1 MIKLN
6 EYLINRSTR
15 NKILTIEDFENE
27 LDKYGL
33 VLWKENGNNYLESK
47 VKHLNILGC
56 TYPYI
61 GLGEVENNKFKIKKT
76 SDGFILNIVT
86 GYSNKNVEVEN
97 IDKMDIEPI
106 SDDNYYV
113 LPTENNIE
121 ILDKCL
127 DKHYLILQSR
137 K

>member
-1 MIKLN
+1 MIQLN
-6 EYLINRSTR
+6 EYLINRNTKSKT
-15 NKILTIEDFENE
+15 LTIEEFENE
-27 LDKYGL
+27 LDNYGL
-33 VLWKENGNNYLESK
+33 MLSKENGNNYLESQT
-47 VKHLNILGC
+47 KHFTIYGC

-61 GLGEVENNKFKIKKT
+61 GLGTIENNKFKIKKNAG
-76 SDGFILNIVT
+76 GFILNIVT

-106 SDDNYYV
+106 SDDTYYI
-113 LPTENNIE
+113 LPTKNNIE

-127 DKHYLILQSR
+127 DKHYLILQSN

>member
-1 MIKLN
+1 MIQLN
-6 EYLINRSTR
+6 EYLINRNTR
-15 NKILTIEDFENE
+15 NKILTIEEFEKE

-33 VLWKENGNNYLESK
+33 ILIKENGNNYLESK
-47 VKHLNILGC
+47 VKRLNILGC

-61 GLGEVENNKFKIKKT
+61 GLGEVENNKFKVSKT
-76 SDGFILNIVT
+76 SEGLLLVVIT
-86 GYSNKNVEVEN
+86 GYSSKTMEVED
-97 IDKMDIEPI
+97 IDKMDIERI
-106 SDDNYYV
+106 SDDTSYI
-113 LPTENNIE
+113 LPTKNNIE

>member
-1 MIKLN
+1 MIQLN
-6 EYLINRSTR
+6 EYLINRNTR

-47 VKHLNILGC
+47 VKRLNILGC

-61 GLGEVENNKFKIKKT
+61 GLGKVENNKFKIKKT

-113 LPTENNIE
+113 LPTKNNIE

>member
-113 LPTENNIE
+113 LPTKNNIE

-127 DKHYLILQSR
+127 DKHYLILQSQ